1 MVLIL
6 NMLEI
11 HIRDLEFIKYNL
23 KNNDSVSIEDFKD
36 ILLNINKFTNES
48 HELLKNKKDSFRTVF
63 LCYLNIPFLLFLD
76 FDLILLYIKVKYK
89 RW

>member
-1 MVLIL
+1 MKDLDILESKLKTIISLVETHIENKTKKIEDMGLIL

-48 HELLKNKKDSFRTVF
+48 HELLKK
-63 LCYLNIPFLLFLD
+63 
-76 FDLILLYIKVKYK
+76 
-89 RW
+89 

>member
-1 MVLIL
+1 MKDLDILESKLKTIIFLVETHIENKTKKIEDMGLIL

-23 KNNDSVSIEDFKD
+23 KNNGSVSIEDFKD

-48 HELLKNKKDSFRTVF
+48 HELLKK
-63 LCYLNIPFLLFLD
+63 
-76 FDLILLYIKVKYK
+76 
-89 RW
+89 

>member
-1 MVLIL
+1 MGLIL

-23 KNNDSVSIEDFKD
+23 KNNNSVSIEDFKD

-48 HELLKNKKDSFRTVF
+48 HELLKK
-63 LCYLNIPFLLFLD
+63 
-76 FDLILLYIKVKYK
+76 
-89 RW
+89 

>member
-1 MVLIL
+1 MKDLELLESKLKTIISLVETHIENKTKKIEDMGLIL

-23 KNNDSVSIEDFKD
+23 KNNNSVSIEDFKD

-48 HELLKNKKDSFRTVF
+48 HELLKK
-63 LCYLNIPFLLFLD
+63 
-76 FDLILLYIKVKYK
+76 
-89 RW
+89 

>member
-1 MVLIL
+1 MKDLELLESKLKTIISLVEAHIENKTKKIEDMGLIL

-23 KNNDSVSIEDFKD
+23 KNNNSVSIEDFKD

-48 HELLKNKKDSFRTVF
+48 HELLKK
-63 LCYLNIPFLLFLD
+63 
-76 FDLILLYIKVKYK
+76 
-89 RW
+89 

>member
-1 MVLIL
+1 MEDLDILESKLKTIISLVETHIENKTKKIEDMGLIL

-23 KNNDSVSIEDFKD
+23 KNNNSVSIEDFKD

-48 HELLKNKKDSFRTVF
+48 HELLKK
-63 LCYLNIPFLLFLD
+63 
-76 FDLILLYIKVKYK
+76 
-89 RW
+89 

>member
-1 MVLIL
+1 MKDLDILESKLKTIISLVETHIENKTKKIEDMGLIL

-23 KNNDSVSIEDFKD
+23 KNNNSVSIEDFKD

-48 HELLKNKKDSFRTVF
+48 HELLKK
-63 LCYLNIPFLLFLD
+63 
-76 FDLILLYIKVKYK
+76 
-89 RW
+89 